1 MNIILIGFMGV
12 GKSAVG
18 RLLAERLNLSYL
30 DSDELIEETEGRK
43 ISEIFA
49 KEGEDYFR
57 GLETEVIK
65 TLIEYDAFVASTG
78 GGIVLREENVK
89 MLKEIGPLIL
99 LTARP
104 EIIYERIRSANDR
117 PLLEQGG
124 KLGQIKELL
133 LKRAPIYNKAA
144 DYTIDTSDAPVET
157 VVEEIIKYV
166 QSKS

>member
-30 DSDELIEETEGRK
+30 DSDELVEETESRK

-49 KEGEDYFR
+49 KEGEAYFR
-57 GLETEVIK
+57 DLETEVIK
-65 TLIEYDAFVASTG
+65 TLIEYDAFVVSTG

-99 LTARP
+99 LSARP
-104 EIIYERIRSANDR
+104 EIIYERVKSVKDR
-117 PLLEQGG
+117 PLLEQGE
-124 KLGQIKELL
+124 KLTQIKELL
-133 LKRAPIYNKAA
+133 LKREPIYNKAA
-144 DYTIDTSDAPVET
+144 DYTVDTSDAPVET